1 MTAIDTYTYD
11 AGRKPPPFG
20 HALRPFWAFDPG
32 FVNMNHGSYG
42 SLPLPVLLKCQE
54 LTLLAERNPT
64 SSTASPIWACSKK
77 SDFARRKRVADV
89 VNAELDEIVLVPNAT
104 HGINTVLRNFEW
116 KEGDV
121 IIEATTTYNA
131 VSRTIRSLSD
141 RSAPPRPTPVKT
153 VLTFPMTRAQ
163 ILDDFRV
170 KIKEV
175 KGADPNVDYS
185 DTPPDATGAQNRKGN
200 KIVAVIDS
208 IISNPGMALPWKEL
222 AQICKEEGVW
232 SVIDGAHSIGQEL
245 DINLSAA
252 KPDFFISNCHKWFYA
267 KRGCALLYVP
277 KRNQY
282 IIKSSIPTSHAY
294 LSPNDSKPPPAD
306 ETNFVLQHECRREK
320 GLQVGTSGTGTADQI
335 PYLSIG
341 GAIDFRQWL
350 GGEAVINAYC
360 HQLALDGG
368 KRLAE
373 YLGTK
378 VLDETGEFTLNMTNV
393 QLPLPTESANSEFY
407 TPQARENILRDV
419 TKKLLLDWN
428 VSAGFFVHAGA
439 WWTRCSA
446 QVWNDISDFEYVG
459 KAFKAIC
466 GEITEIVEKGG
477 EFPQG
482 IDTR

>member
-1 MTAIDTYTYD
+1 MTAIDPIDPNTDDAKQYTYD
-11 AGRKPPPFG
+11 AGKKPPPFG
-20 HALRPFWAFDPG
+20 HALRSYWAFEPG

-42 SLPLPVLLKCQE
+42 SLPLPVLFKCQE
-54 LTLLAERNPT
+54 LTLLAERNPDKFLRIT
-64 SSTASPIWACSKK
+64 YMGMQQEV
-77 SDFARRKRVADV
+77 RKRVADV
-89 VNAELDEIVLVPNAT
+89 VDAEVDEIVLVPNAT

-116 KEGDV
+116 KESDV
-121 IIEATTTYNA
+121 IIEATTTYDA
-131 VSRTIRSLSD
+131 VSRAVRYLSD

-163 ILDDFRV
+163 ILDDFRA

-175 KGADPNVDYS
+175 KGANPNVDYS
-185 DTPPDATGAQNRKGN
+185 DTPPAATGAQNRKGN

-208 IISNPGMALPWKEL
+208 IISSPGMALPWKEL
-222 AQICKEEGVW
+222 VQICKEEGVW
-232 SVIDGAHSIGQEL
+232 SLVDGAHSIGQEL

-267 KRGCALLYVP
+267 KRGCAFLYVP

-282 IIKSSIPTSHAY
+282 IIKSSVPTSHAY
-294 LSPNDSKPPPAD
+294 VSPNDPKPPPPD
-306 ETNFVLQHECRREK
+306 ETNFVLQHEW
-320 GLQVGTSGTGTADQI
+320 TGTADQI

-341 GAIDFRQWL
+341 AAIDFRQWL
-350 GGEAVINAYC
+350 GGETAINAYC
-360 HQLALDGG
+360 HQLALDGS

-373 YLGTK
+373 ILGTK
-378 VLDETGEFTLNMTNV
+378 VLDEAGEFTLHMTNV

-407 TPQARENILRDV
+407 TPQARGKIIR
-419 TKKLLLDWN
+419 TFTTKLLLDWN
-428 VSAGFFVHAGA
+428 LSAGFFVHAGA
-439 WWTRCSA
+439 WWTRCSV

-466 GEITEIVEKGG
+466 AEISEIIEKGG

-482 IDTR
+482 VDTR